1 MTCSFLPAMLDP
13 LDPGSPAQY
22 SALDRE

>member
-1 MTCSFLPAMLDP
+1 MTCPVWPATLGL
-13 LDPGSPAQY
+13 LDPGSLAQY